1 MTPYDYDERVEESR
15 FAPASPAVIWG
26 ALMIAALAG
35 AGASLWRAPGAGPT
49 IAAEAAEITVR
60 RDLARLTAER
70 DALATR
76 VAALERGLGEVRLA
90 QRAAEPDVTGSIGRG
105 APAPTI
111 QSVRPV
117 FGLSLGPDASLDA
130 VRRRWAALS
139 ARYPQQLARLTPRAQ
154 KGDVAG
160 VYDLVAGP
168 FSSRSDAEKACTAL
182 ADQGLGCDTTNYSGD
197 PLVRP

>member
-1 MTPYDYDERVEESR
+1 MAPYDYDESVEDRR
-15 FAPASPAVIWG
+15 FAPAPPTVIWG
-26 ALMIAALAG
+26 SLMVVALAG
-35 AGASLWRAPGAGPT
+35 ASVTLWRAPTQSAVVT
-49 IAAEAAEITVR
+49 AEAGEVAVR

-76 VAALERGLGEVRLA
+76 VTALERGLGEIRLA
-90 QRAAEPDVTGSIGRG
+90 QRATEPDVTGSIGRG

-111 QSVRPV
+111 QTVKPV

-130 VRRRWAALS
+130 VRRRWSALA
-139 ARYPQQLARLTPRAQ
+139 ARYPQQLSRLTPRAQ

-168 FSSRSDAEKACTAL
+168 FSSRSEAEKACGAL

-197 PLVRP
+197 LLVRP